1 MVRVGMIVEG
11 LTELEFVNYV
21 LAPHLIAKDMYI
33 FPKTI
38 GKGGGN
44 VTLNQL
50 SKDMSS
56 FYWKY
61 DFVTALVDFYGFRG
75 KQDREPDELLDAIL
89 HAIQERIGARWDKRK
104 VIPYVQVHEFEALL
118 FSDVNAF
125 SAIPAISQA
134 EIDELYTVKSQFL
147 DPEKINDDFFTAP
160 SKRIQKIYNDY
171 NKPNHGRRVAETI
184 GIDKMREQCPRF
196 NEWLEQLE
204 ALGS

>member
-11 LTELEFVNYV
+11 LTELEFVDYV
-21 LAPHLIAKDMYI
+21 LAPHLIAKDVHI
-33 FPKTI
+33 FPKLI

-50 SKDMSS
+50 SKDMLS
-56 FYWKY
+56 FYWGY
-61 DFVTALVDFYGFRG
+61 DFVTTLVDFYGFKG

-89 HAIQERIGARWDKRK
+89 DAVQERIGASWDERK
-104 VIPYVQVHEFEALL
+104 IIPYVQVHEFEALL
-118 FSDVNAF
+118 FSDVSAF
-125 SAIPAISQA
+125 SAILEITQA
-134 EIDELYTVKSQFL
+134 DIDELHRVKSQFS

-184 GIDKMREQCPRF
+184 GIDKMREECPRF